1 MEYIKIENKIKM
13 KITSVNTK
21 VLPVKYIDYMKGHQ
35 EA

>member
-13 KITSVNTK
+13 KITSVNTQ
-21 VLPVKYIDYMKGHQ
+21 VPVKYIDYMKGHQ